1 MTQAEYIE
9 ILLNDCGIDTIK
21 GRNAYLSSVFLRE
34 VKYLDD
40 LHVERAPHGLT
51 SAERS
56 SLIEILKAKK
66 AGKSDPDLRIY
77 SNDRR
82 RY

>member
-1 MTQAEYIE
+1 MGGGRERMTQAEYIE

-40 LHVERAPHGLT
+40 LHVERALCH
-51 SAERS
+51 
-56 SLIEILKAKK
+56 
-66 AGKSDPDLRIY
+66 
-77 SNDRR
+77 
-82 RY
+82 